1 MAFILRFE
9 DGRTLDRPLGKIV
22 CVGRNYAAHAH
33 ELDNPVPE
41 APLIFIKP
49 ATSAIPIDPQLALR
63 FDLGEIHYEAEL
75 AVLITAPLSR
85 VDDEH
90 EVASAIG
97 GIGLALDLTL
107 RDVQSELKA
116 KGYPWELA
124 KAFDGAC
131 PLGPFIAVDGT
142 AIDWRDLR
150 FGLDIDDEPRQ
161 RGHSA
166 EMLFPV
172 LGLIAHMSQ
181 RFTLEPGDV
190 VLTGTPKGVG
200 KLSVGQ
206 RLRLTLG
213 EEQHLETRIV

>member
-9 DGRTLDRPLGKIV
+9 DGRALDRPLGKIV

-49 ATSAIPIDPQLALR
+49 ATSAIPIDEQLALR

-85 VDDEH
+85 VAEH

-131 PLGPFIAVDGT
+131 PLGPFIAVDG
-142 AIDWRDLR
+142 AAVDWRDLR
-150 FGLDIDDEPRQ
+150 FGLDIDDESRQ

-200 KLSVGQ
+200 KLAVGQ